1 MRYEAT
7 TRQRTNK
14 SPWFDGQPV
23 HHDQIIIPRKTLD
36 MNFPILLDEK
46 VQITLTAIVT
56 EVRHVV
62 DKRTGKLIR
71 RHVLDVDAFYVQE

>member
-1 MRYEAT
+1 MKYQAT
-7 TRQRTNK
+7 TRRTK
-14 SPWFDGQPV
+14 DSPWFDGQPV

-36 MNFPILLDEK
+36 MEFPILLDEK
-46 VQITLTAIVT
+46 VQITITAIVT

-71 RHVLDVDAFYVQE
+71 KHVLDVDAFFVEE